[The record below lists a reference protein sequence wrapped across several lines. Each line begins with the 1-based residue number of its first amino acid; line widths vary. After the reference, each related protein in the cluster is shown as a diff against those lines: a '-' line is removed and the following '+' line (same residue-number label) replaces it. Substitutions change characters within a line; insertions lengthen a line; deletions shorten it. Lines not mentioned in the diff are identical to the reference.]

1 MKELFV
7 KISDLIRKECDSFQL
22 FLTGSEIEGDSNFIF
37 YMDSEEPLNMKT
49 LTEFTRHISVLIDE
63 GNYGD
68 IPFTFEV
75 SSPGADRPLTD
86 IRQYGK
92 HIGRKFLI
100 TTTQDEEFEAQF
112 IQLVNNQNN
121 LLTEWNVAAQIQLAA
136 QVKAKPKAKPKHTRF
151 EEQEKYADNRNQVHA
166 PHPKL
171 VPVPEIAP
179 GDFPLL
185 LINKIIPVKG
195 KKVNHELMALPFNQ
209 VKNAIIIISFK

>member
-1 MKELFV
+1 MKELFA
-7 KISDLIRKECDSFQL
+7 KISDLIRNECVSFQL

-49 LTEFTRHISVLIDE
+49 LSEFTRHISVLIDE
-63 GNYGD
+63 GNFGD

-86 IRQYGK
+86 VRQYGK
-92 HIGRKFLI
+92 HIGRKFQI
-100 TTTQDEEFEAQF
+100 TTIDGEEFEAQL
-112 IQLVNNQNN
+112 INLINNQTS
-121 LLTEWNVAAQIQLAA
+121 LIAEWNIAAQIQLSA

-166 PHPKL
+166 PQPKL
-171 VPVPEIAP
+171 ATVPEIAN

-185 LINKIIPVKG
+185 LMNKIIPVKG